1 MSADD
6 RTDGNGV
13 GAPSASNATGEMG
26 ELAESLQTARLE
38 DVSPLDS
45 LIEQLKKD
53 NLLRPLQPAYPLDVL
68 EAPAFVDREEAV
80 KTFLDEFADKVAA
93 VAKGKTLDKSNARP
107 VAVYGG
113 SGFGKTVYLNEIINK
128 GQVVQ
133 AQLEDQS
140 TQTVTAMQEA
150 VGVGVT
156 FNSNSEMSSSEREK
170 GVSLSGSVALR
181 LFHTFFVRPTDD
193 SEHIDSSF
201 GENWYTQFMQ
211 ASRNALSLKAVV
223 KAIVKRLNG
232 AFLILCIDEMMLAA
246 TGHEDPTTNQTAAK
260 EAMKA
265 FEDFFADLGPILNQ
279 VPRFFVVCSSLHI
292 SLLKQGATSSQ
303 RLLVMIDLPP
313 IHTESVLKMYDH
325 TIRRF
330 TSETMRQNI
339 KWVFSDIGGSPKL
352 AYHFHKAL
360 EKALRVT
367 ATAEWVLS
375 YDNLLDL
382 IDKTTM
388 SKMLESIASHIQIFH
403 NCVLLSL
410 LAQPSSLADLNDGI
424 YLGFI
429 HTIQNG
435 KEKDDSLATPLMP
448 IALIRLFLKSV
459 LSPAS
464 ALNRSSEQDDVQ
476 LLLRLLGG
484 PLENLLRFDNVDPQI
499 YALAGTPYELQ
510 NMYLLSVRTRAQC
523 LLTKSDTFNM
533 SMWDFLTCGAN
544 SLQPYLTLGSPNL
557 ENLRPIIVGDY
568 ASFHAQLCWPK
579 DWNVVTADF
588 DKLQRL
594 DRNTI
599 YKARKSNE
607 IAIDEIECLLDKDG
621 KLFAFGIQDKS
632 SDLSDHDQT
641 LSKDDVLMAIANLV
655 KNYRTIFRAYIETG
669 RFGLIFKI
677 RRHVPKP
684 REGSWSE
691 YLQSSVPLE
700 FLSATDKRKIK
711 DVHDKLKAGKITRDE
726 YDEIETRTIKDA
738 ISNDE
743 ATADLV
749 QLAMMVI
756 DSTLIMDSD
765 DIACYFGPMLMSR
778 PQFVQANR

>member
-13 GAPSASNATGEMG
+13 GAPSASNATGEVG
-26 ELAESLQTARLE
+26 ELAESLQTARLK

-53 NLLRPLQPAYPLDVL
+53 NLLRPLQDSYPLDVSR
-68 EAPAFVDREEAV
+68 APAFVDREEAV

-140 TQTVTAMQEA
+140 MQTVTAMQEA

-156 FNSNSEMSSSEREK
+156 FNSNSEIKHSERDA
-170 GVSLSGSVALR
+170 GFSLSESVAIR
-181 LFHTFFVRPTDD
+181 LFHAFFVQPTTRFM
-193 SEHIDSSF
+193 SPQYS
-201 GENWYTQFMQ
+201 QFVKDNKEVLTLE
-211 ASRNALSLKAVV
+211 SVV
-223 KAIVKRLNG
+223 QTIVQKLDG
-232 AFLILCIDEMMLAA
+232 AYLVLCIDEMMLAA

-367 ATAEWVLS
+367 AAAEWVLS

-641 LSKDDVLMAIANLV
+641 LSKDDVLMAIVNLV
-655 KNYRTIFRAYIETG
+655 KNYRTIFRAFIETG

-684 REGSWSE
+684 NEGSWKAFLDSAVPAMVRAFDVTE
-691 YLQSSVPLE
+691 DDEAFLPPEQLQVLCDARQK
-700 FLSATDKRKIK
+700 LSTRKITQTACNK
-711 DVHDKLKAGKITRDE
+711 IVEGVRKENIVRLALK
-726 YDEIETRTIKDA
+726 
-738 ISNDE
+738 
-743 ATADLV
+743 
-749 QLAMMVI
+749 VI

-778 PQFVQANR
+778 PQFAQVGR